1 MTSHTLPS
9 QAAGLYDPRY
19 EHDACGVGMVARLDN
34 QATHEVVTRALR
46 ALENLE
52 HRGASGADPLTG
64 DGAGILMQ
72 MPDELLRAVAGL
84 ELPAPGRY
92 GVMMCFLP
100 TDPQAR
106 ARIEAL
112 LERTVEQEGQRLIG
126 WRDVPVCPEHTG
138 ATAAAA
144 RPVIRQLFVGA
155 DENGFD
161 QDAFERKLYVIRRVV
176 EQAVAASRDAQ
187 SGFYVAS
194 GSSRTL
200 NYKGML
206 ISYQLA
212 AFYPDLRD
220 ERCKSALG
228 LVHSRFS
235 TNTFPSWELAHPY
248 RVICHNGEINTVKGN
263 VNWMRA
269 RESDLSSE
277 LFGEDLEKILPVVT
291 QGNSDSATFDNV
303 LELLMLAG
311 RSLPHAVMMMIPEAF
326 RNRSDLPEELKG
338 FYAFHSCLME
348 PWDGPASVAFTDGRV
363 VGATL
368 DRNGLRPGRWVITRD
383 GHVVLGSE
391 IGLLD
396 VPPEDVVRLGR
407 LQPGKLFLVD
417 LEQGR
422 VVDDGEV
429 KHQIA
434 TQRPY
439 GEWYTRNAVRFAE
452 MEPSEQVTLSDLPLQ
467 RRQRAFGYTQEDL
480 RVLLEPMARD
490 AAEPIGS
497 MGNDLSLAVLSDQ
510 APPLFSYFKQLFAQ
524 VTNPPIDPIREE
536 IVMSL
541 STSLGTERNLF
552 DETPE
557 HAHKLELDQP
567 ILLNRELETLRH
579 ISHDVFSSRTL
590 DITWPVAEGP
600 AGMARALQQ
609 ACERAHE
616 AIAQG
621 VNIII
626 LSDRRLGP
634 ERAAIPSL
642 LAVSSVHHHL
652 VREGTRL
659 RAGIVLESGEPR
671 EVHHFATLIGY
682 GASAINP
689 YVMLETLDHLVA
701 QGRIA
706 RATGSGVG
714 SAMANGDAPAQLTPV
729 EAANNTVKAIGK
741 GLLKTISKMGI
752 STIQSYRGAQIFE
765 AVGLEPAL
773 IDRHFTGT
781 ASRIGGVG
789 LEVLATEAL
798 ERHAR
803 AGWAGS
809 SYRPD
814 SLLPVGGVYAWRRD
828 GERHMWNP
836 ETIALVQHAV
846 RSANGNVAAAL
857 GGDAQAGSEA
867 RESPAFQKYREY
879 AAAVNDDAARKAT
892 LRGLLRFR
900 TADSGAG
907 ESGIGESE
915 SGVPGR
921 APIPL
926 EEVEPA
932 KEIVRRFCTGAM
944 SLGSISRE
952 AHETLAIAMNRL
964 GGRSNT
970 GEGGEDPARFTPDTN
985 GDRRRSAIKQVASG
999 RFGVTIHYLVNA
1011 DELQIKMAQ
1020 GAKPGEGGQLPG
1032 HKVDAYI
1039 GSIRHTTPGVGL
1051 ISPPPHHDIYSIEDL
1066 KQLIYDLRCANPS
1079 AQVSVKLVSEVGVG
1093 TVAAGVSKANA
1104 DRVLISGHDGGTG
1117 ASPLSSIQAAGIPWE
1132 IGLAETQQTLLLN
1145 DLRSRIVVQTD
1156 GQLKTGRDVVI
1167 AAMLGADEMGFSTAP
1182 LIATGC
1188 IMMRACHLNTCP
1200 VGIATQDPELRKR
1213 FKGRPEHVVNFFFF
1227 VAEEVREILASL
1239 GLRTLDE
1246 AIGRV
1251 DLLAAERAIE
1261 HWKARGVDLTHILAH
1276 IELDE
1281 DPAHPAARHRVEA
1294 PPAVLEDAL
1303 DWELVERSRAVIE
1316 AGALGAD
1323 GLVGDPGLVGSAGLA
1338 SDARLASGDGLEGG
1352 EARVVRTDAIT
1363 REGSRRPRVEIEL
1376 PIRNVNRCVG
1386 GILSS
1391 HIARACGA
1399 KGLPPDS
1406 IVVRMRGS
1414 AGQSFGGWLAPGV
1427 TFELEGDTNDYTGKG
1442 LSGGVVSVRPPR
1454 DVAPDFVAQDNVI
1467 VGNTVLY
1474 GATAGRTFFRG
1485 LAGERF
1491 GVRNSGAWAVVEGVG
1506 DHGCE
1511 YMTGG
1516 RVVVLGPTGR
1526 NFAAG
1531 MSGGIAYVL
1540 DEAGAFPARCNMGMV
1555 GFDEISPAD
1564 AIELRAMVEEHEQRT
1579 DSPVARDVLGRFDAL
1594 LAAGAFVKVMPHDYK
1609 RVLAEMAEAEAERAE
1624 GVPA

>member
-1 MTSHTLPS
+1 MDPHNMQPPK
-9 QAAGLYDPRY
+9 AVGLYDPRF

-34 QATHEVVTRALR
+34 TPTHEVVTRAIT

-52 HRGASGADPLTG
+52 HRGATGADPCTG

-72 MPDELLRAVAGL
+72 MPDELMRGAVEF
-84 ELPAPGRY
+84 ELPPAGEY
-92 GVMMCFLP
+92 GVLMCFLS
-100 TDPQAR
+100 TDAGVR
-106 ARIEAL
+106 RKHEAL
-112 LERTVEQEGQRLIG
+112 LERAVLGEGQRLLG
-126 WRDVPVCPEHTG
+126 WRDVPIDEEHTG
-138 ATAAAA
+138 EVAAAC
-144 RPVIRQLFVGA
+144 RPVIRQLFVGVGDA
-155 DENGFD
+155 QKGD
-161 QDAFERKLYVIRRVV
+161 QDAFERKLYVIRRISDLTAT
-176 EQAVAASRDAQ
+176 EP
-187 SGFYVAS
+187 GLYVTS
-194 GSSRTL
+194 SSSRTI

-206 ISYQLA
+206 ISYQLGQ
-212 AFYPDLRD
+212 FYRDLRD
-220 ERCKSALG
+220 ERCKSALA

-248 RVICHNGEINTVKGN
+248 RVICHNGEINTVMGN

-269 RESDLSSE
+269 RESELRSE
-277 LFGEDLEKILPVVT
+277 LFGDDLEKILPVVT
-291 QGNSDSATFDNV
+291 PGNSDSATFDNV

-311 RSLPHAVMMMIPEAF
+311 RSLPHAAMMMIPEAF
-326 RNRSDLPEELKG
+326 RDRDDLPDYLKG
-338 FYAFHSCLME
+338 FYAFHTCLME
-348 PWDGPASVAFTDGRV
+348 PWDGPAAVAFTDGRV

-368 DRNGLRPGRWVITRD
+368 DRNGLRPGRWVETTD

-391 IGLLD
+391 SGLLD
-396 VPPEDVVRLGR
+396 IPPEQVRRLGR

-417 LEQGR
+417 LERGR
-422 VVDDGEV
+422 IVEDDEV
-429 KHQIA
+429 KREVA
-434 TQRPY
+434 TRKPY
-439 GEWYTRNAVRFAE
+439 GEWYARNAVPFGDLP
-452 MEPSEQVTLSDLPLQ
+452 PSEQVTLSNQPLHL
-467 RRQRAFGYTQEDL
+467 RQRAFGYSQEDL
-480 RVLLEPMARD
+480 RVLLTPMAVD
-490 AAEPIGS
+490 GAEPVGS
-497 MGNDLSLAVLSDQ
+497 MGNDISLAVLSDQ

-524 VTNPPIDPIREE
+524 VTNPPIDPLREE

-541 STSLGTERNLF
+541 ATSLGNERNLF

-557 HAHKLELDQP
+557 HAHKLLLDQP

-579 ISHDVFSSRTL
+579 VDHDVYAARTI
-590 DITWPVAEGP
+590 DITWPAAEGP
-600 AGMARALQQ
+600 EGMAAAIERICRQ
-609 ACERAHE
+609 ARE
-616 AIAQG
+616 AIAEG

-626 LSDRRLGP
+626 LSDRQLGP
-634 ERAAIPSL
+634 RRAPIPSL
-642 LAVSSVHHHL
+642 LAVAAVHHHL
-652 VREGTRL
+652 VLERTRL
-659 RAGIVLESGEPR
+659 RAGIIVESGEPR

-689 YVMLETLDHLVA
+689 YLLLETLDTLVFE
-701 QGRIA
+701 GRIA
-706 RATGSGVG
+706 RVGGNGSDGAV
-714 SAMANGDAPAQLTPV
+714 SAIGAEDAAQNV
-729 EAANNTVKAIGK
+729 VKAIDK

-765 AVGLEPAL
+765 AVGLDREL
-773 IDRHFTGT
+773 IDTHFTYT

-789 LEVLATEAL
+789 LEVLAREAL

-803 AGWAGS
+803 AYPAAA
-809 SYRPD
+809 D
-814 SLLPVGGVYAWRRD
+814 ELLPVGGVYAWRRD
-828 GERHMWNP
+828 GEHHMWNP
-836 ETIALVQHAV
+836 ETIALVQQAV
-846 RSANGNVAAAL
+846 RGANGNVGAAL
-857 GGDAQAGSEA
+857 KGDREA
-867 RESPAFQKYREY
+867 YEAVRESPAFETYREY
-879 AAAVNDDAARKAT
+879 ARAVNEDAARKAT
-892 LRGLLRFR
+892 LRGLLRIGGEDNGEADR
-900 TADSGAG
+900 AGTA
-907 ESGIGESE
+907 
-915 SGVPGR
+915 
-921 APIPL
+921 IPL
-926 EEVEPA
+926 EDVEPA
-932 KEIVRRFCTGAM
+932 SEIVKRFCTGAM

-970 GEGGEDPARFTPDTN
+970 GEGGEDPSRFTPDEN

-1066 KQLIYDLRCANPS
+1066 KQLIYDLRCANPK

-1093 TVAAGVSKANA
+1093 TIAAGVSKANA
-1104 DRVLISGHDGGTG
+1104 DRVLIAGHDGGTG

-1145 DLRSRIVVQTD
+1145 NLRSRIIVQTD

-1213 FKGRPEHVVNFFFF
+1213 FKGTPEHVVNFFFF

-1239 GLRTLDE
+1239 GLRSLDE

-1251 DLLAAERAIE
+1251 DLLGVGGAVE
-1261 HWKARGVDLTHILAH
+1261 HWKARGVDLTHLLTQ
-1276 IELDE
+1276 IEL
-1281 DPAHPAARHRVEA
+1281 PADAPRRRVQA
-1294 PPAVLEDAL
+1294 PPEVLEDAL
-1303 DWELVERSRAVIE
+1303 DWELVKLAEPAIER
-1316 AGALGAD
+1316 
-1323 GLVGDPGLVGSAGLA
+1323 
-1338 SDARLASGDGLEGG
+1338 G
-1352 EARVVRTDAIT
+1352 E
-1363 REGSRRPRVEIEL
+1363 RVEAQL
-1376 PIRNVNRCVG
+1376 AIRNRNRCVG

-1391 HIARACGA
+1391 HIAQRHGEE
-1399 KGLPPDS
+1399 GLPEHTID
-1406 IVVRMRGS
+1406 VRFEGS

-1427 TFELEGDTNDYTGKG
+1427 TFTLRGDAQDYAGKG
-1442 LSGGVVSVRPPR
+1442 LSGGVFAIRPR
-1454 DVAPDFVAQDNVI
+1454 EGMGEHFKAEQNVI

-1474 GATAGRTFFRG
+1474 GATAGRAFFRG

-1491 GVRNSGAWAVVEGVG
+1491 AVRNSGAWTVVEGIG

-1531 MSGGIAYVL
+1531 MSGGVAYVL
-1540 DEAGAFPARCNMGMV
+1540 DEDRKFHTRCNMGMV
-1555 GFDEISPAD
+1555 GFDELSAAD
-1564 AIELRAMVEEHEQRT
+1564 AIELRAMIEEHLRRT
-1579 DSPVARDVLGRFDAL
+1579 DSPVATRVLEKWSEL
-1594 LAAGAFVKVMPHDYK
+1594 LGGNAFVKVMPHDYK
-1609 RVLAEMAEAEAERAE
+1609 RVLRELAEEEALAASAAGNGR
-1624 GVPA
+1624 PAQSRPLDAVGGTGS

>member
-1 MTSHTLPS
+1 MTAHIKQPPK
-9 QAAGLYDPRY
+9 AVGLYDPRF

-34 QATHEVVTRALR
+34 TPSHEVIAQAIQ

-52 HRGASGADPLTG
+52 HRGASGADPTTG

-72 MPDELLRAVAGL
+72 MPDELLRAVVDF
-84 ELPAPGRY
+84 ELPPPGRY
-92 GVMMCFLP
+92 GVLMCFLP
-100 TDPQAR
+100 LEDGECAR
-106 ARIEAL
+106 LREL
-112 LERTVEQEGQRLIG
+112 LERTTRAEGQQVLG
-126 WRDVPVCPEHTG
+126 WREVPVDATCTG
-138 ATAAAA
+138 RTAGAC
-144 RPVIRQLFVGA
+144 RPAIWQLFVGA
-155 DENGFD
+155 GELPASSPAPAPANGSAIGEELAGREGAQHEQPFD
-161 QDAFERKLYVIRRVV
+161 QDAFERKLFVIRRVC
-176 EQAVAASRDAQ
+176 ELSDEN
-187 SGFYVAS
+187 GLYVTS
-194 GSSRTL
+194 SSSRTI

-206 ISYQLA
+206 ISNQLA
-212 AFYPDLRD
+212 GFYPDLRD
-220 ERCKSALG
+220 PRAKSAMA

-248 RVICHNGEINTVKGN
+248 RVICHNGEINTVMGN
-263 VNWMRA
+263 VSWMRA
-269 RESDLSSE
+269 RESELQSE
-277 LFGEDLEKILPVVT
+277 LFGEDLHKILPVVKA
-291 QGNSDSATFDNV
+291 GDSDSATFDRV

-311 RSLPHAVMMMIPEAF
+311 RSLPHAVMMMIPEAY
-326 RNRSDLPEELKG
+326 REREDLPQELKG

-363 VGATL
+363 IGATL
-368 DRNGLRPGRWVITRD
+368 DRNGLRPGRWVETVD
-383 GHVVLGSE
+383 GLVVLGSE

-396 VPPEDVVRLGR
+396 IPAERIRRLGR
-407 LQPGKLFLVD
+407 LQPGKLFLVN
-417 LEQGR
+417 LERGCI
-422 VVDDGEV
+422 VEDGEV
-429 KHQIA
+429 KREIS
-434 TQRPY
+434 TRRPY
-439 GEWYTRNAVRFAE
+439 GEWFVRNSVHFDDLP
-452 MEPSEQVTLSDLPLQ
+452 PSEAVTISDQPLHA
-467 RRQRAFGYTQEDL
+467 RQRAFGYSQEDL
-480 RVLLEPMARD
+480 RVLLTPMARD
-490 AAEPIGS
+490 GAEPVGS
-497 MGNDLSLAVLSDQ
+497 MGNDLALAVLSDQ

-541 STSLGTERNLF
+541 ATSLGTERNLF

-557 HAHKLELDQP
+557 HAHKLILRQP

-579 ISHDVFSSRTL
+579 VAHDEFSARTL
-590 DITWPVAEGP
+590 DITWPIAEGA
-600 AGMARALQQ
+600 AGMERALDRL
-609 ACERAHE
+609 CAHSQE
-616 AIAQG
+616 AIVEG
-621 VNIII
+621 VNILI
-626 LSDRRLGP
+626 LSDRSIGP
-634 ERAAIPSL
+634 LRAPIPSL
-642 LAVSSVHHHL
+642 LAVSTVHHHL

-682 GASAINP
+682 GVSAINP
-689 YVMLETLDHLVA
+689 YLMLETLDELA
-701 QGRIA
+701 YRGLIERPA
-706 RATGSGVG
+706 NG
-714 SAMANGDAPAQLTPV
+714 SAATTV
-729 EAANNTVKAIGK
+729 SSEEASQNVVKAIGK

-752 STIQSYRGAQIFE
+752 STIQSYRSAQIFE
-765 AVGLEPAL
+765 AVGLSREL

-789 LEVLATEAL
+789 LPELAQEAL

-803 AGWAGS
+803 AYPA
-809 SYRPD
+809 PHD
-814 SLLPVGGVYAWRRD
+814 DILPVGGVYAWRRD
-828 GERHMWNP
+828 GERHIWNP

-846 RSANGNVAAAL
+846 RATDGAQVSAAL
-857 GGDAQAGSEA
+857 AGDEQAHASV
-867 RESPAFQKYREY
+867 RESPAYARYREY
-879 AAAVNDDAARKAT
+879 ARTVNEDAARRAT
-892 LRGLLRFR
+892 LRGLLRLR
-900 TADSGAG
+900 SEGGAYAGDGASRAGGLGSGSGSGAG
-907 ESGIGESE
+907 GPSAGSGSGSGGQGSSPGEA
-915 SGVPGR
+915 GQGLDGGGGGG
-921 APIPL
+921 IPL
-926 EEVEPA
+926 QQVEPA

-970 GEGGEDPARFTPDTN
+970 GEGGEDPVRFLPDPN

-1032 HKVDAYI
+1032 HKVDKYI

-1066 KQLIYDLRCANPS
+1066 KQLIYDLRCSNPQ

-1104 DRVLISGHDGGTG
+1104 DRVLIAGHDGGTG
-1117 ASPLSSIQAAGIPWE
+1117 ASPLSSIQAAGVPWE

-1145 DLRSRIVVQTD
+1145 ELRSRIVVQTD
-1156 GQLKTGRDVVI
+1156 GQLKTGRDVLI
-1167 AAMLGADEMGFSTAP
+1167 AALLGADEMGFSTAP

-1213 FKGRPEHVVNFFFF
+1213 FQGTPEQVVNFFFY
-1227 VAEEVREILASL
+1227 VAEEVRELLASL
-1239 GLRTLDE
+1239 GLRSLDE

-1251 DLLAAERAIE
+1251 DLLEAGPAID
-1261 HWKARGVDLTHILAH
+1261 HWKARGVDLTHILTH
-1276 IELDE
+1276 VELSDGE
-1281 DPAHPAARHRVEA
+1281 PRRRVQ
-1294 PPAVLEDAL
+1294 PPPPVLEDAL
-1303 DWELVERSRAVIE
+1303 DWQLVERAGPAIE
-1316 AGALGAD
+1316 
-1323 GLVGDPGLVGSAGLA
+1323 
-1338 SDARLASGDGLEGG
+1338 RG
-1352 EARVVRTDAIT
+1352 ERVSVQ
-1363 REGSRRPRVEIEL
+1363 L

-1391 HIARACGA
+1391 HIARAHGA
-1399 KGLPPDS
+1399 EGLAADS
-1406 IVVRMRGS
+1406 IVVDFEGS

-1427 TFELEGDTNDYTGKG
+1427 RFTLRGDANDYAGKG
-1442 LSGGVVSVRPPR
+1442 LSGGVIAVRPR
-1454 DVAPDFVAQDNVI
+1454 EGMNGDFVAERNVI

-1474 GATAGRTFFRG
+1474 GATAGRAFFRG

-1491 GVRNSGAWAVVEGVG
+1491 AVRNSGAWAVVEGVG

-1540 DEAGAFPARCNMGMV
+1540 DKEGVFAKRCNTGMV
-1555 GFDEISPAD
+1555 DLEALGGGRGPHSD
-1564 AIELRAMVEEHEQRT
+1564 AAELRALIAEHEQHT
-1579 DSPVARDVLGRFDAL
+1579 DSSVARRVLAEWEEL
-1594 LAAGAFVKVMPHDYK
+1594 LAQGAFVKVMPRDYK
-1609 RVLAEMAEAEAERAE
+1609 RVLAELAAEEEQAE
-1624 GVPA
+1624 GVAAA

>member
-1 MTSHTLPS
+1 MTFRTLPS
-9 QAAGLYDPRY
+9 PAAGLYDPRY

-34 QATHEVVTRALR
+34 QPTHEVLARALT

-64 DGAGILMQ
+64 DGAGILIQ
-72 MPDELLRAVAGL
+72 MPDELLRALAGF
-84 ELPAPGRY
+84 ELPPAGSY
-92 GVMMCFLP
+92 GVLMCFLP
-100 TDPQAR
+100 TDDDAR
-106 ARIEAL
+106 AHVQEL
-112 LERTVEQEGQRLIG
+112 LERTVLAEGQTLLG
-126 WRDVPVCPEHTG
+126 WREVPVRPEHTG
-138 ATAAAA
+138 RTAGAC
-144 RPVIRQLFVGA
+144 RPEIRQLFVGA
-155 DENGFD
+155 ADGLD
-161 QDAFERKLYVIRRVV
+161 QDAFERKLYVVRRVA
-176 EQAVAASRDAQ
+176 EQAVAGSADAKA
-187 SGFYVAS
+187 GFYVTS
-194 GSSRTL
+194 SSSRTI

-206 ISYQLA
+206 ISYQLG

-220 ERCKSALG
+220 ERCKSALA

-248 RVICHNGEINTVKGN
+248 RVICHNGEINTVMGN

-269 RESDLSSE
+269 RESQLSSA
-277 LFGEDLEKILPVVT
+277 LFGEDLQKILPVVT
-291 QGNSDSATFDNV
+291 AGNSDSATFDNV

-311 RSLPHAVMMMIPEAF
+311 RDLPHAAMMMIPEAY
-326 RNRSDLPEELKG
+326 RDRPDLSDELKA
-338 FYAFHSCLME
+338 FYAFHACLME
-348 PWDGPASVAFTDGRV
+348 PWDGPASVAFTDGRI

-368 DRNGLRPGRWVITRD
+368 DRNGLRPGRFVLTKD

-396 VPPEDVVRLGR
+396 IPPEQIERLGR

-417 LEQGR
+417 LQQGR
-422 VVDDGEV
+422 IVEDEQVKREV
-429 KHQIA
+429 STAK
-434 TQRPY
+434 PY
-439 GEWYTRNAVRFAE
+439 GEWLARNAVRFADL
-452 MEPSEQVTLSDLPLQ
+452 PASEQVTLSDQPLHT
-467 RRQRAFGYTQEDL
+467 RRRAFGYTQEDL

-490 AAEPIGS
+490 GAEPIGS

-541 STSLGTERNLF
+541 ATSLGSERNLF
-552 DETPE
+552 EETPE
-557 HAHKLELDQP
+557 HAHKLLLDQP

-590 DITWPVAEGP
+590 DITWPVDDGPTPQEGLE
-600 AGMARALQQ
+600 RAL
-609 ACERAHE
+609 ARVCEEARE
-616 AIAQG
+616 AISQG
-621 VNIII
+621 VNIVI
-626 LSDRRLGP
+626 LSDRLLGP
-634 ERAAIPSL
+634 RRVPIPSL
-642 LAVSSVHHHL
+642 LAVSCVHHHL

-671 EVHHFATLIGY
+671 EVHHFATLIGF

-689 YVMLETLDHLVA
+689 YVMLETLDELVA
-701 QGRIA
+701 LGHIA
-706 RATGSGVG
+706 RP
-714 SAMANGDAPAQLTPV
+714 ANGAGPSSPSAEAV
-729 EAANNTVKAIGK
+729 SVSAEEAAQNTVKAIGK

-765 AVGLEPAL
+765 AVGLEREL

-789 LEVLATEAL
+789 LDVLAQEAL
-798 ERHAR
+798 QRHAR
-803 AGWAGS
+803 AWVDGHRS
-809 SYRPD
+809 ND
-814 SLLPVGGVYAWRRD
+814 ELLPVGGVYAWRRD
-828 GERHMWNP
+828 GEHHMWNP
-836 ETIALVQHAV
+836 ETIALAQHAV
-846 RSANGNVAAAL
+846 RAANGNVRAALAGDAAAH
-857 GGDAQAGSEA
+857 GEV
-867 RESPAFQKYREY
+867 RESAAFAKYREY
-879 AAAVNDDAARKAT
+879 AAAVNEDAARQAT
-892 LRGLLRFR
+892 LRGLLRIGIDGR
-900 TADSGAG
+900 GAG
-907 ESGIGESE
+907 
-915 SGVPGR
+915 GV
-921 APIPL
+921 AIPL
-926 EEVEPA
+926 EQVEPA

-952 AHETLAIAMNRL
+952 SHETLAIAMNRL

-970 GEGGEDPARFTPDTN
+970 GEGGEDPARFQPDPN

-1066 KQLIYDLRCANPS
+1066 KQLIYDLRCSNPG

-1104 DRVLISGHDGGTG
+1104 DRVLIAGYDGGTG
-1117 ASPLSSIQAAGIPWE
+1117 ASPLSSIQSAGVPWE

-1182 LIATGC
+1182 LIAMGC

-1213 FKGRPEHVVNFFFF
+1213 FKGTPEHVVNFFFF

-1251 DLLAAERAIE
+1251 DLLQAREAIE
-1261 HWKARGVDLTHILAH
+1261 HWKARGVDLTHVLTH
-1276 IELDE
+1276 IELPDGA
-1281 DPAHPAARHRVEA
+1281 PRRRVQP

-1303 DWELVERSRAVIE
+1303 DWELVERCKAVIE
-1316 AGALGAD
+1316 VGETVSAGSAD
-1323 GLVGDPGLVGSAGLA
+1323 GGSEAAGGQ
-1338 SDARLASGDGLEGG
+1338 RL
-1352 EARVVRTDAIT
+1352 
-1363 REGSRRPRVEIEL
+1363 RVEIEL

-1391 HIARACGA
+1391 HIARARGA
-1399 KGLPPDS
+1399 EGLPSDS
-1406 IVVRMRGS
+1406 VLVRFRGS

-1442 LSGGVVSVRPPR
+1442 LSGGVLAVRPSR
-1454 DVAPDFVAQDNVI
+1454 EIGDHFKAEENVI

-1474 GATAGRTFFRG
+1474 GATAGRAFFRG

-1491 GVRNSGAWAVVEGVG
+1491 AVRNSGAWAVVEGIG

-1516 RVVVLGPTGR
+1516 RVLVLGPTGR

-1531 MSGGIAYVL
+1531 MSGGVAYVL
-1540 DEAGAFPARCNMGMV
+1540 DQDGEFPARCNMGMV
-1555 GFDEISPAD
+1555 GFEDLSEAD
-1564 AIELRAMVEEHEQRT
+1564 AIELRAMIEEHVEHT
-1579 DSPVARDVLGRFDAL
+1579 DSPVGRGVLARFDEL
-1594 LAAGAFVKVMPHDYK
+1594 LKAAAFVKVMPHDYK
-1609 RVLAEMAEAEAERAE
+1609 RVLRELAEAEEEPAES
-1624 GVPA
+1624 VPA

>member
-1 MTSHTLPS
+1 MNSHIKQPP
-9 QAAGLYDPRY
+9 QAVGLYDPRF

-34 QATHEVVTRALR
+34 VPTHEVIVRAIT

-52 HRGASGADPLTG
+52 HRGATGADPCTG

-72 MPDELLRAVAGL
+72 MPDELLRSTVTF
-84 ELPAPGRY
+84 ELPPPGSY
-92 GVMMCFLP
+92 GVLMCFLP
-100 TDPQAR
+100 TEPAAR
-106 ARIEAL
+106 RELEEL
-112 LERTVEQEGQRLIG
+112 LERTVRQEGQRLLG
-126 WRDVPVCPEHTG
+126 WREVPIDPAQTG
-138 ATAAAA
+138 EVAGAC

-155 DENGFD
+155 GEAQAGD
-161 QDAFERKLYVIRRVV
+161 QDGFERKLYVIRRVC
-176 EQAVAASRDAQ
+176 ELSAPRP
-187 SGFYVAS
+187 GLYVAS
-194 GSSRTL
+194 SSSRTL

-212 AFYPDLRD
+212 PFYLDLGD
-220 ERCKSALG
+220 ERTKSALA

-248 RVICHNGEINTVKGN
+248 RVICHNGEINTVMGN

-269 RESDLSSE
+269 RESELHSE

-311 RSLPHAVMMMIPEAF
+311 RSLPHAAMMMIPEAW
-326 RNRSDLPEELKG
+326 RDRDDLPDYLKG

-368 DRNGLRPGRWVITRD
+368 DRNGLRPGRWVETTD
-383 GHVVLGSE
+383 GYVVLGSE
-391 IGLLD
+391 SGLLD
-396 VPPEDVVRLGR
+396 IQPAQVKRLGR

-417 LEQGR
+417 LERGR
-422 VVDDGEV
+422 IVEDEEV
-429 KHQIA
+429 KREVS
-434 TQRPY
+434 TQHPY
-439 GEWYTRNAVRFAE
+439 GEWYARNAVLFADLP
-452 MEPSEQVTLSDLPLQ
+452 PSEQVTLSDQPLHL
-467 RRQRAFGYTQEDL
+467 RQRAFGYSQEDL
-480 RVLLEPMARD
+480 RVLLAPMAID
-490 AAEPIGS
+490 AAEPVGS

-541 STSLGTERNLF
+541 STSLGNERNLF
-552 DETPE
+552 EETPE
-557 HAHKLELDQP
+557 HAHKLLLEQP

-579 ISHDVFSSRTL
+579 VNHEVYAARTI

-600 AGMARALQQ
+600 AGMSAAIERICRQ
-609 ACERAHE
+609 ASE
-616 AIAQG
+616 AITER
-621 VNIII
+621 VNILI
-626 LSDRRLGP
+626 LNDRKVGP
-634 ERAAIPSL
+634 RRAPIPSL
-642 LAVSSVHHHL
+642 LAVAAVHHHL
-652 VREGTRL
+652 VVQRTRL
-659 RAGIVLESGEPR
+659 RVGIIVESGEPR

-682 GASAINP
+682 GASAVNP
-689 YVMLETLDHLVA
+689 YLLLETLDALVA
-701 QGRIA
+701 EGRVV
-706 RATGSGVG
+706 RAGADGLPLAL
-714 SAMANGDAPAQLTPV
+714 SAEDAAQNL
-729 EAANNTVKAIGK
+729 VKAIGK

-765 AVGLEPAL
+765 AVGLEKEL
-773 IDRHFTGT
+773 VDKHFTYT

-789 LEVLATEAL
+789 AEVLACESL

-803 AGWAGS
+803 AYPVAQD
-809 SYRPD
+809 R
-814 SLLPVGGVYAWRRD
+814 LLPVGGVYAWRRD
-828 GERHMWNP
+828 GEHHMWNP

-846 RSANGNVAAAL
+846 RAAGWFEDGGEASVSRLDGEIAAAL
-857 GGDAQAGSEA
+857 AGDRSA
-867 RESPAFQKYREY
+867 REAVYNGPAFEKYREY
-879 AAAVNDDAARKAT
+879 ARAVNEDAARKAT
-892 LRGLLRFR
+892 LRGLLEI
-900 TADSGAG
+900 GAG
-907 ESGIGESE
+907 PAASGREP
-915 SGVPGR
+915 V
-921 APIPL
+921 AL
-926 EEVEPA
+926 EQVEPA
-932 KEIVRRFCTGAM
+932 SEIVKRFCTGAM

-970 GEGGEDPARFTPDTN
+970 GEGGEDPVRFEPDAN

-1039 GSIRHTTPGVGL
+1039 GSIRHTMPGVGL

-1066 KQLIYDLRCANPS
+1066 KQLIYDLRCSNPS

-1104 DRVLISGHDGGTG
+1104 DRVLIAGHDGGTG
-1117 ASPLSSIQAAGIPWE
+1117 ASPLSSIQAAGVPWE

-1213 FKGRPEHVVNFFFF
+1213 FKGTPEHVVNFFFF

-1239 GLRTLDE
+1239 GLRSLTE

-1251 DLLAAERAIE
+1251 DLLGVGAAIE
-1261 HWKARGVDLTHILAH
+1261 HWKARGVDLTHILTH
-1276 IELDE
+1276 VPLPD
-1281 DPAHPAARHRVEA
+1281 DTPRRRVEG
-1294 PPAVLEDAL
+1294 PPRVLEDAL
-1303 DWELVERSRAVIE
+1303 DWQLVELAEPALARGERV
-1316 AGALGAD
+1316 GAQ
-1323 GLVGDPGLVGSAGLA
+1323 
-1338 SDARLASGDGLEGG
+1338 
-1352 EARVVRTDAIT
+1352 
-1363 REGSRRPRVEIEL
+1363 L
-1376 PIRNVNRCVG
+1376 PIRNRNRCVG

-1391 HIARACGA
+1391 TIAQNRGA
-1399 KGLPPDS
+1399 QGLPEDS
-1406 IVVRMRGS
+1406 IVVDFEGS
-1414 AGQSFGGWLAPGV
+1414 AGQSFAGWLAPGV
-1427 TFELEGDTNDYTGKG
+1427 TFTLRGDAQDYAGKG
-1442 LSGGVVSVRPPR
+1442 LSGGIVAVRPR
-1454 DVAPDFVAQDNVI
+1454 EGMGEHFKAEENVV

-1474 GATAGRTFFRG
+1474 GATSGRAFFRG

-1491 GVRNSGAWAVVEGVG
+1491 AVRNSGAWAVVEGVG

-1516 RVVVLGPTGR
+1516 RVVVLGSTGR

-1531 MSGGIAYVL
+1531 MSGGVAYVL
-1540 DEAGAFPARCNMGMV
+1540 DERGTFHRRCNMGMV
-1555 GFDEISPAD
+1555 GFEEPSEAD
-1564 AIELRAMVEEHEQRT
+1564 AIELRAMVEEHQRRT
-1579 DSPVARDVLGRFDAL
+1579 GSPVAERVLARWEEL
-1594 LAAGAFVKVMPHDYK
+1594 LGAGAFVKVMPHDYK
-1609 RVLAEMAEAEAERAE
+1609 RVLGELAQEEALARSVASNGRPPLAGERPLDAV
-1624 GVPA
+1624 GGTGG

>member
-1 MTSHTLPS
+1 MTTHTTQPP
-9 QAAGLYDPRY
+9 QAVGLYDPRF

-34 QATHEVVTRALR
+34 VPTHEVISKAIT

-52 HRGASGADPLTG
+52 HRGASGADPCTG

-72 MPDELLRAVAGL
+72 MPDELLRSTVGF
-84 ELPAPGRY
+84 ELPPLGQY
-92 GVMMCFLP
+92 GVLMCFLP
-100 TDPQAR
+100 TDEAAR
-106 ARIEAL
+106 GRLQDL
-112 LERTVEQEGQRLIG
+112 LESTVTAEGQIVLG
-126 WRDVPVCPEHTG
+126 WREVPVEPEHTG
-138 ATAAAA
+138 KVAGAC

-155 DENGFD
+155 GPGHAGDR
-161 QDAFERKLYVIRRVV
+161 DAFERKLYVIRRVC
-176 EQAVAASRDAQ
+176 ELTA
-187 SGFYVAS
+187 GEPGLYVAS
-194 GSSRTL
+194 SSSRTL

-212 AFYPDLRD
+212 AFYSDLRD
-220 ERCKSALG
+220 ERTKTALA

-248 RVICHNGEINTVKGN
+248 RVICHNGEINTVMGN

-269 RESDLSSE
+269 RESQLRSE
-277 LFGEDLEKILPVVT
+277 LFGEDLEKILPVVSA
-291 QGNSDSATFDNV
+291 GNSDSATFDNV

-311 RSLPHAVMMMIPEAF
+311 RSLPHAAMMMIPEAY
-326 RNRSDLPEELKG
+326 RDREDLPDYLKG

-368 DRNGLRPGRWVITRD
+368 DRNGLRPGRWVETTD
-383 GHVVLGSE
+383 GYVVLGSE
-391 IGLLD
+391 SGLLD
-396 VPPEDVVRLGR
+396 IPPHEVRRLGR

-417 LEQGR
+417 LERGR
-422 VVDDGEV
+422 IVEDEEV
-429 KHQIA
+429 KREVS
-434 TQRPY
+434 TQQPY
-439 GEWYTRNAVRFAE
+439 GEWYGRNAVHISQLPA
-452 MEPSEQVTLSDLPLQ
+452 SEQVTLSNQPL
-467 RRQRAFGYTQEDL
+467 RLRQRAFGYSQEDL
-480 RVLLEPMARD
+480 RVLLTPMALEG
-490 AAEPIGS
+490 AEPVGS
-497 MGNDLSLAVLSDQ
+497 MGNDLTLAVLSDQ

-541 STSLGTERNLF
+541 ATSLGIEQNLF

-557 HAHKLELDQP
+557 HAHKLLLDQP
-567 ILLNRELETLRH
+567 ILLNRDLETLRNVNHEVYAAETIH
-579 ISHDVFSSRTL
+579 IC
-590 DITWPVAEGP
+590 WPVADGP
-600 AGMARALQQ
+600 AGMLPALERV
-609 ACERAHE
+609 CERAHD
-616 AIAQG
+616 AIARG
-621 VNIII
+621 VNIIV
-626 LSDRRLGP
+626 LSDRNLGP
-634 ERAAIPSL
+634 TQVPIPSL
-642 LAVSSVHHHL
+642 LAVAAVHHHL

-659 RAGIVLESGEPR
+659 RAGIILESGEPR

-682 GASAINP
+682 GVSAINP
-689 YVMLETLDHLVA
+689 YVVLETLDELVVE
-701 QGRIA
+701 GRLG
-706 RATGSGVG
+706 RSRDATQE
-714 SAMANGDAPAQLTPV
+714 PPPV
-729 EAANNTVKAIGK
+729 EELGDELERAAQNYIKAVGK

-765 AVGLEPAL
+765 AVGLEREL

-789 LEVLATEAL
+789 VEGLATEAL

-803 AGWAGS
+803 AYPA
-809 SYRPD
+809 PHD
-814 SLLPVGGVYAWRRD
+814 ALLPVGGIYAWRRD
-828 GERHMWNP
+828 GEHHMWNP

-846 RSANGNVAAAL
+846 RAANGDVTAAIA
-857 GGDAQAGSEA
+857 GDAQAHQA
-867 RESPAFQKYREY
+867 VRESPAFEKYREY
-879 AAAVNDDAARKAT
+879 ARLVNEDAARRAT
-892 LRGLLRFR
+892 LRGLIEI
-900 TADSGAG
+900 GGG
-907 ESGIGESE
+907 EAAAS
-915 SGVPGR
+915 VRPV
-921 APIPL
+921 PL
-926 EEVEPA
+926 EQVEA
-932 KEIVRRFCTGAM
+932 ASEIVRRFCTGAM

-970 GEGGEDPARFTPDTN
+970 GEGGEDPSRFVPDAN

-1032 HKVDAYI
+1032 HKVDKYI

-1066 KQLIYDLRCANPS
+1066 KQLIYDLRCSNP
-1079 AQVSVKLVSEVGVG
+1079 AAEVSVKLVSEVGVG

-1104 DRVLISGHDGGTG
+1104 DRVLIAGHDGGTG
-1117 ASPLSSIQAAGIPWE
+1117 ASPLSSIQAAGVPWE

-1145 DLRSRIVVQTD
+1145 DLRSRIKVQTD

-1213 FKGRPEHVVNFFFF
+1213 FKGTPEHVVNFFFF

-1239 GLRTLDE
+1239 GLRSLDE

-1251 DLLAAERAIE
+1251 DLLGVGAAID
-1261 HWKARGVDLTHILAH
+1261 HWKARGVDLTHILTH
-1276 IELDE
+1276 IQLPDGA
-1281 DPAHPAARHRVEA
+1281 PRHRVEP

-1303 DWELVERSRAVIE
+1303 DWQLVQDADDALEKRAPV
-1316 AGALGAD
+1316 ALAM
-1323 GLVGDPGLVGSAGLA
+1323 
-1338 SDARLASGDGLEGG
+1338 
-1352 EARVVRTDAIT
+1352 
-1363 REGSRRPRVEIEL
+1363 
-1376 PIRNVNRCVG
+1376 PIRNRNRCVG

-1391 HIARACGA
+1391 NVAARHGA
-1399 KGLPPDS
+1399 QGLEEDA
-1406 IVVRMRGS
+1406 ITVEFEGS
-1414 AGQSFGGWLAPGV
+1414 AGQSFGGWLAPGI
-1427 TFELEGDTNDYTGKG
+1427 TFTLRGDAQDYAGKG
-1442 LSGGVVSVRPPR
+1442 LSGGVFAIRPR
-1454 DVAPDFVAQDNVI
+1454 EGMREDFAAEHNVV

-1474 GATAGRTFFRG
+1474 GATGGRAFFRG

-1491 GVRNSGAWAVVEGVG
+1491 AVRNSGAWTVVEGVG

-1540 DEAGAFPARCNMGMV
+1540 DEVGAFPARCNMGMV
-1555 GFDEISPAD
+1555 GFEAPSEAD
-1564 AIELRAMVEEHEQRT
+1564 AIELRAMIEEHRQRT
-1579 DSPVARDVLGRFDAL
+1579 DSPVAERVLARWEEL

-1609 RVLAEMAEAEAERAE
+1609 RVLGERAE
-1624 GVPA
+1624 EEALAANAAENGGRPASRPLDAVGGTGG